1 MILSADHLIT
11 AHHLY
16 PFLTSREGERCGG
29 ITKQNQNQN
38 VINWMLPTNRSSLF
52 FATQERIKETQP
64 KSGQWRSL
72 GKEKEERNRMTAIHK
87 RKTRTA
93 HS

>member
-52 FATQERIKETQP
+52 FATQERIKETQL
-64 KSGQWRSL
+64 KSMEEPRKGEGRKKSNDSNPQ
-72 GKEKEERNRMTAIHK
+72 KENKDGT
-87 RKTRTA
+87 
-93 HS
+93 